1 MIEASRIDHAGHSND
16 PIGHLHDTLQY
27 NEVLDYVKKWIDAH
41 PDTQMLSAA
50 DHECGGLTLY
60 GYNPMIF
67 KAANASTEALS
78 SIFSKYTGPDP
89 AAFLRSTIFPSYGLL
104 NPTAAEIALLISLK
118 GKSTWQNEIGKM
130 LSTRAG
136 VNWSTGGH
144 TATDI
149 TLFGYGAG
157 SDGKKLKGEMG
168 GNWDNTELPLYIEQ
182 SLKIRMGDATK
193 ALRKKGTAWVGKRD
207 LLNDR
212 SDSHHSHN

>member
-1 MIEASRIDHAGHSND
+1 MVEASRIDHAGHSND

-27 NEVLDYVKKWIDAH
+27 NEVLEFVRKWIDAH

-50 DHECGGLTLY
+50 DHECGGLSLY
-60 GYNPMIF
+60 GYNPMVF

-89 AAFLRSTIFPSYGLL
+89 ASFLRDTIFPSYGLK
-104 NPTAAEIALLISLK
+104 NPTAAEISLLISLK
-118 GKSTWQNEIGKM
+118 GQSVWQNEIGKM

-136 VNWSTGGH
+136 VSWSTSGH
-144 TATDI
+144 SAVDI
-149 TLFGYGAG
+149 TLFGYAAG

-182 SLKIRMGDATK
+182 SLKVRMSEATK
-193 ALRKKGTAWVGKRD
+193 ALRKNGLGWVGKRD
-207 LLNDR
+207 LEGENR
-212 SDSHHSHN
+212 ESHHHHN